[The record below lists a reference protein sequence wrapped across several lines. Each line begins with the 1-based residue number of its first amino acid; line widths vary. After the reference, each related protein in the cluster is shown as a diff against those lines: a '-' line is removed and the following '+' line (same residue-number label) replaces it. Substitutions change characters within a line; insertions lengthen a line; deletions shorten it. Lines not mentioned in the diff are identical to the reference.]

1 MSKLAFFLPAVI
13 AGAGLL
19 VATFNASAK
28 PADATKT
35 KKSCTFC
42 HKDAKKT
49 PKDLT
54 EAGNYYK
61 EKKTLDGYT
70 GK

>member
-1 MSKLAFFLPAVI
+1 MFKLTFLLPAAI
-13 AGAGLL
+13 AAAGLL
-19 VATFNASAK
+19 VSTTASAK
-28 PADATKT
+28 PADSAKT
-35 KKSCTFC
+35 KKACTVC
-42 HKDAKKT
+42 HKDAKKA

-54 EAGNYYK
+54 EAGAYYK